1 MQASSPLLIVD
12 IDRTGAFPADQLAF
26 ALGFEKAEV
35 VDTANDAL
43 NALTRRKP
51 GPRYVVVDIGLH
63 GEDMLP
69 VLSSLARAC
78 ENSAQLVVIG
88 NINDLGFYR
97 SLKHAGVFEYFTH
110 PAVVAEV
117 RAALTHHTG
126 AKAAISQGRSQ
137 AGSVTAFMSAASG
150 DGASTIALNT
160 AYALAQETGQPAA
173 IVDLDYQFGMVTRHL
188 DLQAQFGIREL
199 FDNPERGVDST
210 LVSKMLIQY
219 RGGLHVIAAP
229 DNLRMLP
236 AIRPDTVRDLVGVL
250 KSQFAHVVLD
260 VPHVWAPWTAE
271 ALAQADRIVIVSQL
285 WLRSLTHLSRLL
297 AAWNDAGLDKNKIML
312 AVNRSGARFREAITP
327 QDFEKVCLKNINYY
341 FANDIKTVV
350 AAENEGKTLVEVG
363 SSQLERQLRDIA
375 RGIAGMGAAE
385 SEAPVEAV
393 RKGLKGL
400 FKNKA

>member
-1 MQASSPLLIVD
+1 MQNISPLLVVD

-35 VDTANDAL
+35 VETANDAL
-43 NALTRRKP
+43 SALTRRKP

-63 GEDMLP
+63 GDDMLP
-69 VLSSLARAC
+69 VLSSLARAS

-88 NINDLGFYR
+88 NINDLAFYR
-97 SLKHAGVFEYFTH
+97 ALKNAGVFEYFTH
-110 PAVVAEV
+110 PAAVAEV
-117 RAALTHHTG
+117 RAALVHHTG
-126 AKAAISQGRSQ
+126 AKSAAVPGR
-137 AGSVTAFMSAASG
+137 AKDGTVIAFMSAASG

-173 IVDLDYQFGMVTRHL
+173 LVDLDYQFGMVTRHL

-199 FDNPERGVDST
+199 FDNPERGVDAT
-210 LVSKMLIQY
+210 LVSKMLIPY
-219 RGGLHVIAAP
+219 RSGLHVVAAP
-229 DNLRMLP
+229 DQLRMLP
-236 AIRPDTVRDLVGVL
+236 AIRPDTVRDLVNVL
-250 KSQFAHVVLD
+250 KSQFGCVVLD

-271 ALAQADRIVIVSQL
+271 ALAQADRIIIVSQL

-297 AAWNDAGLDKNKIML
+297 AAWNDAGLDKEKIML

-327 QDFEKVCLKNINYY
+327 QDFEKVCLKTINFY

-363 SSQLERQLRDIA
+363 SSLLERQVREMA
-375 RGIAGMGAAE
+375 RTLSGRAAPE
-385 SEAPVEAV
+385 KAEAEPRA

-400 FKNKA
+400 FQNKA